1 MVYDG
6 KSPVELF
13 GEQQADHLV
22 GEGHFGEGD
31 FVRCR
36 GVGFG
41 RETVRP
47 AGDEHQV
54 ADSGVHFSLQERSEL
69 HGAELLAMFVEKDY
83 AIGFFEPFPH
93 GIEFFLFLLRYG
105 QVLCAFQGGDGF
117 VLVGDIAADTLFKH
131 RNALFQVGVLGFS
144 VAEESDLHA
153 FVFFLDGFGYL
164 LFHEAETGGF
174 SVHPFYFQDIKAVG
188 QIAGFQGSGR
198 LHPGLR
204 EAKDF
209 FPVGCPVE
217 GFQAKSVF

>member
-1 MVYDG
+1 MFNCESECGIVLRSDFFLLLFVVVGFVVEDG
-6 KSPVELF
+6 EGPVELF

-93 GIEFFLFLLRYG
+93 GIEFF
-105 QVLCAFQGGDGF
+105 F
-117 VLVGDIAADTLFKH
+117 VKLVAT
-131 RNALFQVGVLGFS
+131 
-144 VAEESDLHA
+144 
-153 FVFFLDGFGYL
+153 
-164 LFHEAETGGF
+164 
-174 SVHPFYFQDIKAVG
+174 
-188 QIAGFQGSGR
+188 
-198 LHPGLR
+198 
-204 EAKDF
+204 
-209 FPVGCPVE
+209 
-217 GFQAKSVF
+217 